1 MENIPATDHNH
12 IAEPMSEPVELTEEQ
27 AHQIAAGLA
36 QVVAGLTGRGCP
48 TCGIGALFQ
57 AA

>member
-1 MENIPATDHNH
+1 MENIPAIDNNR
-12 IAEPMSEPVELTEEQ
+12 IAEPLPEPVELTEEQ
-27 AHQIAAGLA
+27 AHQVAAGLA

-57 AA
+57 AV